1 MQTKNMEEENSIIVS
16 EWGNFIGVPIEN
28 NGFTITNGGFTTM
41 TNWSINGSAYYE
53 TPAGSQVSVKKQGV
67 HPTLVFKLWK
77 KKLGV
82 ISNYKYSNRI
92 DKVKALACKYL
103 KLGHSALGEKF
114 LAKISYEVRM
124 SEIYASG
131 VKMFLSKSLIDKYK
145 YKVRDG
151 HIADTQFNKYTGV
164 IPDHILKVKNELEKR
179 KVFDAFIIYHY
190 WNEELE
196 EKKEKK
202 QPRTA
207 EEKSA
212 MRDPIL
218 FGVCADIPDKLFFIA
233 DWDDDYCDLT
243 FDEMINQLPVED
255 KDVEVSSNPSK
266 FDDK

>member
-1 MQTKNMEEENSIIVS
+1 MEEENKLITTD
-16 EWGNFIGVPIEN
+16 WGNITGASISIDN
-28 NGFTITNGGFTTM
+28 SGFTISNGTYFTATQWDM
-41 TNWSINGSAYYE
+41 NGTAYYE
-53 TPAGSQVSVKKQGV
+53 TPAGTSINVKKQGV

-77 KKLGV
+77 KKLGI
-82 ISNYKYSNRI
+82 ISNYKYTKRV
-92 DKVKALACKYL
+92 DKVKALAQKYL
-103 KLGHSALGEKF
+103 SLGHSALGEKF
-114 LAKISYEVRM
+114 LNKIAYEVRM

-131 VKMFLSKSLIDKYK
+131 VKMFLSKTLIDHYK

-151 HIADTQFNKYTGV
+151 HIADTQFDKYTGV
-164 IPDHILKVKNELEKR
+164 IPEHILKVKNELEKR
-179 KVFDAFIIYHY
+179 KIFDAFIIYHY

-243 FDEMINQLPVED
+243 FDELINQLPVED
-255 KDVEVSSNPSK
+255 KDVEITGKPKN
-266 FDDK
+266 FDEA